1 MKQLICLDG
10 IMRIG
15 MYLITNLVSFYSFQ
29 TSDGFV
35 MTTKYQITKIFCYDN
50 MLLLSTKALRALLLL
65 RY

>member
-15 MYLITNLVSFYSFQ
+15 MYLITNLVYFYSFSKK

-35 MTTKYQITKIFCYDN
+35 MITKCQITKIFYYDN
-50 MLLLSTKALRALLLL
+50 ICYYYLL
-65 RY
+65 RH